1 MKWGQLLESACRSSW
16 GETAVTVHDPS
27 GFIGGGFPM
36 DALTLEELMPEV
48 ANVFARQEDAFSNCM
63 LIISTT
69 IAKQEEENRLK
80 ASVEEILQLRGDVK
94 KSTDLINESKKMIQR
109 LEKTQARLLEEL
121 DELRRENTEKDAMLE
136 RLLEQQEQH
145 LDEYDSHLKELDDR
159 FDYVSKMRME
169 QKELQSRVEKQE
181 KNYAE
186 LQFGVAMLSKS
197 IGDESDGAG
206 SGASPIVAPVPLAPP
221 IQRSRSGRKIP
232 MAKSGSATLLNG
244 RKLSKAVTRLPPNDV
259 LFPTT
264 AHHPPVEH
272 YTTSYIQPSSGTAT
286 PTKVFPVT
294 RKPSGDA
301 LAQVDSEL
309 LVRQASS
316 IFRPLSPPPKT
327 PLLDE
332 PTPLSPKLSSIDLL
346 SFDLQPSSSR
356 DVELERRPSADV
368 NVATNFYALSSSQV
382 QEISTSDPGATAS
395 LESSR
400 EDMKVYNNDSI
411 EMTEALPTQPAAP
424 TTSRQSSVQHMEIS
438 APAPLNHEDSLSR
451 EFVSQESQ
459 ESSGQSTS
467 EYHQQDALEPNRSE
481 LIPQASPDMETPKL
495 ATATPPITQRLEE
508 SPRVFD
514 DHSPSPRLD
523 ETLGTTLLVDELL
536 QLEETPQQMQKPPPQ
551 HHEVIPHEGTTT
563 SQTHNI
569 QSEIESTSQSQQQEL
584 PPTRS
589 VESKPDLSETHS
601 TTTTT
606 NKTLAQESHQKQQ
619 LKRQHTSTEKDPH
632 KKSSTEQKKASTPK
646 AAKATTKT
654 AATPTTSVSKQD
666 TKREPVTRK
675 KSAKAINASEDT
687 VVAPISSSREESTQL
702 ETATSSNKATGIRSS
717 EEYHYLWH
725 WAYSNIVVLS
735 RMHGKH
741 NVQQLFTDE
750 KKDTVASRVRQME
763 ETVGGMRAIVDSLN
777 DHLGTIHNVKQN
789 IETIQTTTM
798 ELHNGMAK
806 MQRAS
811 EETSNTTQ
819 SLTNQLQKLD
829 SFVQELVQGYSAA
842 MNKTPPKPATPRP
855 VEPTVT
861 LAEFQNFQSHVAQL
875 ETTLAQLDPFMA
887 EFRSARDQAKR
898 ELQAVLASQTSQAS
912 SLEKDLIKT
921 NDDMRKRSQEH
932 KKELEE
938 LTVYANDVVD
948 RLYVWIQFFAETLHV
963 AFANESPASGTIH
976 RLLIAVFRGKYTSLS
991 AKLLLLADQ
1000 HAGLPIEAPARAV
1013 SGHADGLVDVKDR
1026 DVDAYL
1032 SSGFP
1037 LLATLVSALDK
1048 WEERSLATPMIR
1060 LVRETL
1066 VEAKA
1071 ITCVNPF
1078 QQRFSAVNAK
1088 INTLNTEV
1096 SGNFTSVI
1104 MEAKIRVA
1112 ETKAAV
1118 GVHSTEIRELNH
1130 LHTAVKT
1137 VTTKVDYV
1145 VNNTQMMIV
1154 EDDLKKIVT
1163 KLNTER
1169 NQLKT
1174 DLEAAIKQ
1182 VANSSVEKE
1191 KELEREARRMRI
1203 HESLD
1208 REELGFVQE
1217 SMQDAMSR
1225 LEREVVSHD
1234 EFVVLAD
1241 RLKRKPDANDIRT
1254 YIQQKIAGLKLQQGE
1269 ASHEAPLLGSVP
1281 VRCISCQNAVAAKL
1295 EPHAQQQPSKKEAKD
1310 VLPFTTSS
1318 VRHVQKQKLE
1328 AMLKAKAAMDK

>member
-1 MKWGQLLESACRSSW
+1 
-16 GETAVTVHDPS
+16 
-27 GFIGGGFPM
+27 M

-63 LIISTT
+63 SIISTT
-69 IAKQEEENRLK
+69 IAKQEEENQLK

-94 KSTDLINESKKMIQR
+94 KLTDAINESKKMIHR

-145 LDEYDSHLKELDDR
+145 LDEYESHLKELDDR

-186 LQFGVAMLSKS
+186 LQFGVALLSKS

-221 IQRSRSGRKIP
+221 IQRSRSGRKLP

-244 RKLSKAVTRLPPNDV
+244 RKLSKAVTRLPPSDV

-264 AHHPPVEH
+264 GRHPPLEH
-272 YTTSYIQPSSGTAT
+272 YTTSYIQPTSGTAT
-286 PTKVFPVT
+286 PTEVFPAT

-301 LAQVDSEL
+301 LAQVASEL

-332 PTPLSPKLSSIDLL
+332 PTPLSPKLSSVDLL

-382 QEISTSDPGATAS
+382 EEISTSNPSATAS
-395 LESSR
+395 LQCSR
-400 EDMKVYNNDSI
+400 EDIQVYNKDSI
-411 EMTEALPTQPAAP
+411 EMTEPLPTQPATP
-424 TTSRQSSVQHMEIS
+424 TNSRQSSERHMEIS
-438 APAPLNHEDSLSR
+438 APAPLNPDDSPSQ
-451 EFVSQESQ
+451 EFVRQESQ

-467 EYHQQDALEPNRSE
+467 ESHQQDALEPNRSE

-495 ATATPPITQRLEE
+495 ATTTPPITQRVEE

-523 ETLGTTLLVDELL
+523 ETLGTTLLVK
-536 QLEETPQQMQKPPPQ
+536 ETPQLMQKAPPQ
-551 HHEVIPHEGTTT
+551 HHEVLPHEDTTT
-563 SQTHNI
+563 IQTHNI
-569 QSEIESTSQSQQQEL
+569 QSEIESPSQSQLQEL
-584 PPTRS
+584 PSTRS
-589 VESKPDLSETHS
+589 VESKSDLSEIHS

-606 NKTLAQESHQKQQ
+606 NKTPAQESHQKQQ
-619 LKRQHTSTEKDPH
+619 LQRQPTSSEQNPH
-632 KKSSTEQKKASTPK
+632 KKSSTEQKKANTPK

-654 AATPTTSVSKQD
+654 AATPANSKQE

-687 VVAPISSSREESTQL
+687 VVTPISSSREESTQL
-702 ETATSSNKATGIRSS
+702 VAATSSNKATGIRSS

-763 ETVGGMRAIVDSLN
+763 ETVGGMRAMVDSLH

-798 ELHNGMAK
+798 ELHDGMAK

-829 SFVQELVQGYSAA
+829 SFVQELVQGYSTA

-861 LAEFQNFQSHVAQL
+861 LAEFQNFQSHVDQL
-875 ETTLAQLDPFMA
+875 ETTVAQLDPFMA
-887 EFRSARDQAKR
+887 EVRSARDQAKK
-898 ELQAVLASQTSQAS
+898 ELQAVVASQTSQAG

-1013 SGHADGLVDVKDR
+1013 CGHADGLADVKDR

-1048 WEERSLATPMIR
+1048 WEERSLAIPMLR

-1078 QQRFSAVNAK
+1078 QQRFSAINAK
-1088 INTLNTEV
+1088 MNALNTQV

-1104 MEAKIRVA
+1104 MEIKMRVA

-1145 VNNTQMMIV
+1145 VSNTQMMIV

-1169 NQLKT
+1169 HQLKT

-1182 VANSSVEKE
+1182 IANSSVEKE
-1191 KELEREARRMRI
+1191 KELEREARRSENSRVAMLSERM
-1203 HESLD
+1203 SSKLD

-1281 VRCISCQNAVAAKL
+1281 VRCISCQNVVAAKL

>member
-1 MKWGQLLESACRSSW
+1 
-16 GETAVTVHDPS
+16 
-27 GFIGGGFPM
+27 
-36 DALTLEELMPEV
+36 MPEV

-63 LIISTT
+63 SIISTT
-69 IAKQEEENRLK
+69 IAKQEEENQLK

-94 KSTDLINESKKMIQR
+94 KLTDAINESKKMIHR

-145 LDEYDSHLKELDDR
+145 LDEYESHLKELDDR

-186 LQFGVAMLSKS
+186 LQFGVALLSKS

-221 IQRSRSGRKIP
+221 IQRSRSGRKLP

-244 RKLSKAVTRLPPNDV
+244 RKLSKAVTRLPPSDV

-264 AHHPPVEH
+264 GRHPPLEH
-272 YTTSYIQPSSGTAT
+272 YTTSYIQPTSGTAT
-286 PTKVFPVT
+286 PTEVFPAT

-301 LAQVDSEL
+301 LAQVASEL

-332 PTPLSPKLSSIDLL
+332 PTPLSPKLSSVDLL

-382 QEISTSDPGATAS
+382 EEISTSNPSATAS
-395 LESSR
+395 LQCSR
-400 EDMKVYNNDSI
+400 EDIQVYNKDSI
-411 EMTEALPTQPAAP
+411 EMTEPLPTQPATP
-424 TTSRQSSVQHMEIS
+424 TNSRQSSERHMEIS
-438 APAPLNHEDSLSR
+438 APAPLNPDDSPSQ
-451 EFVSQESQ
+451 EFVRQESQ

-467 EYHQQDALEPNRSE
+467 ESHQQDALEPNRSE

-495 ATATPPITQRLEE
+495 ATTTPPITQRVEE

-523 ETLGTTLLVDELL
+523 ETLGTTLLVK
-536 QLEETPQQMQKPPPQ
+536 ETPQLMQKAPPQ
-551 HHEVIPHEGTTT
+551 HHEVLPHEDTTT
-563 SQTHNI
+563 IQTHNI
-569 QSEIESTSQSQQQEL
+569 QSEIESPSQSQLQEL
-584 PPTRS
+584 PSTRS
-589 VESKPDLSETHS
+589 VESKSDLSEIHS

-606 NKTLAQESHQKQQ
+606 NKTPAQESHQKQQ
-619 LKRQHTSTEKDPH
+619 LQRQPTSSEQNPH
-632 KKSSTEQKKASTPK
+632 KKSSTEQKKANTPK

-654 AATPTTSVSKQD
+654 AATPANSKQE

-687 VVAPISSSREESTQL
+687 VVTPISSSREESTQL
-702 ETATSSNKATGIRSS
+702 VAATSSNRAKSTITCGTGPTRTSS
-717 EEYHYLWH
+717 SSL
-725 WAYSNIVVLS
+725 
-735 RMHGKH
+735 GKH

-763 ETVGGMRAIVDSLN
+763 ETVGGMRAMVDSLH

-798 ELHNGMAK
+798 ELHDGMAK

-829 SFVQELVQGYSAA
+829 SFVQELVQGYSTA

-861 LAEFQNFQSHVAQL
+861 LAEFQNFQSHVDQL
-875 ETTLAQLDPFMA
+875 ETTVAQLDPFMA
-887 EFRSARDQAKR
+887 EVRSARDQAKK
-898 ELQAVLASQTSQAS
+898 ELQAVVASQTSQAG

-1013 SGHADGLVDVKDR
+1013 CGHADGLADVKDR

-1048 WEERSLATPMIR
+1048 WEERSLAIPMLR

-1078 QQRFSAVNAK
+1078 QQRFSAINAK
-1088 INTLNTEV
+1088 MNALNTQV
-1096 SGNFTSVI
+1096 S
-1104 MEAKIRVA
+1104 

-1145 VNNTQMMIV
+1145 VSNTQMMIV

-1169 NQLKT
+1169 HQLKT

-1182 VANSSVEKE
+1182 IANSSVEKE
-1191 KELEREARRMRI
+1191 KELEREVAMLSERM
-1203 HESLD
+1203 SSKLD

-1281 VRCISCQNAVAAKL
+1281 VRCISCQNVVAAKL